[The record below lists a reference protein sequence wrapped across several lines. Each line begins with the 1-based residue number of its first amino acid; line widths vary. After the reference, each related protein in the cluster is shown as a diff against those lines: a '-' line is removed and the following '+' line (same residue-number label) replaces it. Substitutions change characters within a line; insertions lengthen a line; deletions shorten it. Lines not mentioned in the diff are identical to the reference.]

1 MIDYAAMRV
10 LQTVIQC
17 GSFERAAQLL
27 NVTPSAVSQRIRQ
40 LEERVGTTLVIR
52 ATPCVATE
60 KGEWLCRHME
70 NVGILET
77 ELFKNLPSLARDTGS
92 SQQVTLHIAANA
104 DSLATWFLK
113 AVAAFTQA
121 SDYLLKISTDDQE
134 FTADWLTRGQ
144 VIAAVTSAEK
154 PMPGCKRLSLGKLRY
169 HATAS
174 PEFVARFF
182 PSGVTATALAAAPS
196 LTFNQK
202 DRLQSSWIKQQLGQD
217 VQGPLHWLPSS
228 HGFVDACLMGMG
240 WGMNPIQ
247 LIEDHLASG
256 RLVELMPGETLD
268 TPLFWQINRLAADR
282 LSLLTKTILAEAGRA
297 LL

>member
-10 LQTVIQC
+10 LQTVVQC

-113 AVAAFTQA
+113 AAAAFTQA

-228 HGFVDACLMGMG
+228 HGFVDACMMGMG

-256 RLVELMPGETLD
+256 RLVELLPGETLD

-282 LSLLTKTILAEAGRA
+282 LSLLTKTILAEAGRV